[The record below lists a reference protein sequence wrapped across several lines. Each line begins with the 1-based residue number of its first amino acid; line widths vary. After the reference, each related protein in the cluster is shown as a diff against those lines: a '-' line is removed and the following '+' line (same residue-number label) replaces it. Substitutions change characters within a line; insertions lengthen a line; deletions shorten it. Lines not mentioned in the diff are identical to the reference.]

1 MENAS
6 RLHNIC
12 LLLANGN
19 CIDVLLMVKAF
30 IKLTNEKW
38 TRESS

>member
-12 LLLANGN
+12 LLLANN
-19 CIDVLLMVKAF
+19 YIDVLLMVKAF
-30 IKLTNEKW
+30 VKLTNEKW